1 MTTEQ
6 ARPQAQPGPEPAA
19 ADAAIVADRE
29 DMLRVKPRL
38 HEALDRLLDA
48 AENASPVEALEAVTR
63 ELGAAL
69 GATAVSFLIADLSG
83 RSLVRLSHVTQS
95 ARAPMA
101 AVPEDSDRREGGETA
116 EQLPFDGGPA
126 EQALRTQTVQVLGV
140 PTTGRGGMTRG
151 EGWTVLA
158 PVTERGEALGLLEM
172 FLPTEPD
179 ADVLADIV
187 RTAHVLGFVVI
198 ANRRHTDLFEWGQR
212 STAFTLPAEIQR
224 RLLPA
229 AFTCEAGAFT
239 LSGWLEP
246 AANVGG
252 DTFDYSL
259 GRDVLH
265 LSLTDA
271 MGHGVASALTAT
283 LCVGSLRNTRRGGGS
298 LLEQAA
304 AANAALTEHAES
316 VAAEGFVTGMLG
328 RLDLR
333 NGSLCLVNAGH
344 QPPYLARAGHVS
356 TVQLLAGL
364 PLGLFPDAGYEET
377 TLLLQPGDRLVF
389 VTDGMIERNAA
400 AVDLLAAI
408 AETRSLHARE
418 TTRRL
423 ADNVLAATGQVLA
436 DDATLL
442 VLDWHGRHGQ
452 EGAARDT
459 VAGADSERASVGL
472 PEQ

>member
-1 MTTEQ
+1 MTQRGRAVT
-6 ARPQAQPGPEPAA
+6 P
-19 ADAAIVADRE
+19 IVDERDNAP
-29 DMLRVKPRL
+29 RVKPRL

-48 AENASPVEALEAVTR
+48 AEDASPVEAVEAVTR

-83 RSLVRLSHVTQS
+83 RSLVRLTHVRQS
-95 ARAPMA
+95 TRSPTAG
-101 AVPEDSDRREGGETA
+101 VPDGSDRRQGGETA
-116 EQLPFDGGPA
+116 EELPFDGGPA
-126 EQALRTQTVQVLGV
+126 EKALRTQTVQVLRE
-140 PTTGRGGMTRG
+140 TATGSAQHAHGGG
-151 EGWTVLA
+151 CTVLA
-158 PVTERGEALGLLEM
+158 PVTERGEVLGLLEM
-172 FLPTEPD
+172 SLPTEPD
-179 ADVLADIV
+179 EGVLADIV

-212 STAFTLPAEIQR
+212 STPFTLPAEIQR
-224 RLLPA
+224 RLLPS

-265 LSLTDA
+265 VSLTDA

-283 LCVGSLRNTRRGGGS
+283 LCVGSLRNTRRGGSS

-304 AANAALTEHAES
+304 AANAALTEHADS
-316 VAAEGFVTGMLG
+316 VAVEGFVTGLLG

-333 NGSLCLVNAGH
+333 TGWLRLVNAGH
-344 QPPYLARAGHVS
+344 QPPYLARGGQVS
-356 TVQLLAGL
+356 TVDLPVGP
-364 PLGLFPDAGYEET
+364 PLGLFPDAEHEEAG
-377 TLLLQPGDRLVF
+377 LLLQPGDRLVF
-389 VTDGMIERNAA
+389 VTDGMLERNAA
-400 AVDLLAAI
+400 TLDLVAGI
-408 AETRSLHARE
+408 ADTRSLHARE

-423 ADNVLAATGQVLA
+423 ADNVLAATGPILA

-442 VLDWHGRHGQ
+442 VLDWHGRHGW
-452 EGAARDT
+452 EGADRDT
-459 VAGADSERASVGL
+459 IAGADVPA
-472 PEQ
+472 